1 MRKLREHE
9 DIHVLSSE
17 IFSVLQLRAIN
28 EPLFPHLKNI
38 KLWGITGRS
47 IPFIPIFLSQRT
59 AIIRFS
65 FVLSNSPAVMVASMV
80 ATFPTLCPNL
90 QKITLHPLPTD
101 PMITT
106 AVSEMLLAN
115 NRNILRSVHVDLP
128 LTEEAREV
136 ISKLPN
142 LQKLSVT
149 IERETSVPSVVLPNL
164 TRLTVKCDHNG
175 DWLRMFHGATFG
187 KLEVIAF
194 YHTSGRI
201 GDFLEAFE
209 RVALAASVQNTLT
222 RFNFYTSH
230 SWNSNYSSLLPF
242 THLKEILIYF
252 SCDDGCSSRVDDE
265 IITNLARTMPNLESL
280 ELGSPP
286 CQEIPIGVT
295 VKGLV
300 ALADHCPD
308 LSELCIHFQVDSLC
322 EPPAVVR
329 TSPDVG
335 SIAPRRVC
343 LLPSLAAGKIL
354 LPRRSVPMVALTLAR
369 IFPHLESIDFGID
382 EKWGEVAD
390 AIKLSREIVDCS
402 SKENPLSTP
411 RSDLDDIS
419 PGATLEDGG

>member
-1 MRKLREHE
+1 
-9 DIHVLSSE
+9 
-17 IFSVLQLRAIN
+17 
-28 EPLFPHLKNI
+28 
-38 KLWGITGRS
+38 
-47 IPFIPIFLSQRT
+47 
-59 AIIRFS
+59 
-65 FVLSNSPAVMVASMV
+65 MVAQMI
-80 ATFPTLCPNL
+80 AAFPALCPNL
-90 QKITLHPLPTD
+90 QKITFNNIPRDPT
-101 PMITT
+101 ITA
-106 AVSEMLLAN
+106 AVSEMLIAS
-115 NRNILRSVHVDLP
+115 NRNALRSVCVDSP
-128 LTEEAREV
+128 LTEEGYEAV
-136 ISKLPN
+136 FKLPN
-142 LQKLSVT
+142 LRELSVI
-149 IERETSVPSVVLPNL
+149 IEGDTSLPSMVLSNL
-164 TRLTVKCDHNG
+164 AKLIIEYGG
-175 DWLRMFHGATFG
+175 DWLPMFHGAAFG
-187 KLEVIAF
+187 KLESVVF
-194 YHTSGRI
+194 DHRSGQI
-201 GDFLEAFE
+201 GDFLEAFK

-343 LLPSLAAGKIL
+343 LLPSLAAGRIL

-369 IFPHLESIDFGID
+369 IFPYLESIDSGID

-402 SKENPLSTP
+402 SKENPLSTL
-411 RSDLDDIS
+411 RSDFDDIS
-419 PGATLEDGG
+419 PGATLKDGG